1 MSDILEVVVTENP
14 LELVF
19 NDQPLEVLIQEDNLE
34 VSVTQSNT
42 EITINSQDIEILTIA
57 EQGPP
62 GSPGSGSGGGIFPI
76 AYGNTPP
83 SSPSVGDL
91 WLDMN

>member
-19 NDQPLEVLIQEDNLE
+19 NDQPLEVLMQEDNF
-34 VSVTQSNT
+34 VVDIKQDVT
-42 EITINSQDIEILTIA
+42 EIVFNSEDIEILTIA

-62 GSPGSGSGGGIFPI
+62 GVGGGSGGIFPI
-76 AYGNTPP
+76 HVGNTPP
-83 SSPSVGDL
+83 SSPSIGDL
-91 WLDMN
+91 WLDTN

>member
-1 MSDILEVVVTENP
+1 MSDILEVVVNEDP

-19 NDQPLEVLIQEDNLE
+19 NDQPLEVLIQEDNL
-34 VSVTQSNT
+34 SVQISQDVT
-42 EITINSQDIEILTIA
+42 EIVIDSEDIEILTIA

-62 GSPGSGSGGGIFPI
+62 GVGGGSGGLFPMSV
-76 AYGNTPP
+76 GTTPP
-83 SSPSVGDL
+83 SNPVVGQL

>member
-1 MSDILEVVVTENP
+1 MSDILEVVVLDEP

-19 NDQPLEVLIQEDNLE
+19 NDQPLEVLIQEDNYT
-34 VSVTQSNT
+34 VQITPDAT
-42 EITINSQDIEILTIA
+42 EIIIDSEDIEVLTIA

-62 GSPGSGSGGGIFPI
+62 GAGGGSGGLFPMSV
-76 AYGNTPP
+76 GLTPP
-83 SSPSVGDL
+83 SNPSVGDL

>member
-1 MSDILEVVVTENP
+1 MSDILEVVVNEDP

-19 NDQPLEVLIQEDNLE
+19 NDQPLEVLIQEDNL
-34 VSVTQSNT
+34 SVQISQDVT
-42 EITINSQDIEILTIA
+42 EIVIDSEDIEILTIA

-62 GSPGSGSGGGIFPI
+62 GVGGGSGGTFPI
-76 AYGNTPP
+76 AVGNTPP
-83 SSPSVGDL
+83 SNPQVGDL

>member
-14 LELVF
+14 LEIVF
-19 NDQPLEVLIQEDNLE
+19 NDQPLEVLVQEDNYLIDIAQD
-34 VSVTQSNT
+34 VT
-42 EITINSQDIEILTIA
+42 EIIITSEDIEVLTIA

-62 GSPGSGSGGGIFPI
+62 GVGGGSGGLFDITV
-76 AYGNTPP
+76 GNTPP
-83 SSPSVGDL
+83 TNPQPGQL

>member
-1 MSDILEVVVTENP
+1 MSDILEVVVNEDP

-19 NDQPLEVLIQEDNLE
+19 NDQPLEVLVQEDNYSIDIAQD
-34 VSVTQSNT
+34 VT
-42 EITINSQDIEILTIA
+42 EIVIDSEDIEILTIA

-62 GSPGSGSGGGIFPI
+62 GVGGGSGGLFDI
-76 AYGNTPP
+76 AVGTTPP
-83 SSPSVGDL
+83 SNPVVGQL

>member
-19 NDQPLEVLIQEDNLE
+19 NDQPLEVLIQEDNF
-34 VSVTQSNT
+34 VVDIKQDVT
-42 EITINSQDIEILTIA
+42 EIVFNSEDIEILTIA

-62 GSPGSGSGGGIFPI
+62 GVGGGGSGGLFPI
-76 AYGNTPP
+76 IVSQDPP
-83 SSPSVGDL
+83 VNAPIGTL
-91 WLDMN
+91 WLDI

>member
-1 MSDILEVVVTENP
+1 MSDILEVAVTENP

-19 NDQPLEVLIQEDNLE
+19 DDQPLEVLIQEDNF
-34 VSVTQSNT
+34 VVDIAQDVT
-42 EITINSQDIEILTIA
+42 EIVITSEDIEILTIA

-62 GSPGSGSGGGIFPI
+62 GVGGGSGGLFPMSV
-76 AYGNTPP
+76 GTTPP
-83 SSPSVGDL
+83 SNPQVGDL

>member
-14 LELVF
+14 FEIVF
-19 NDQPLEVLIQEDNLE
+19 NDQPLEVLVQEDNYE
-34 VSVTQSNT
+34 VSVTQNDT
-42 EITINSQDIEILTIA
+42 EVIISSEDIEILTIA

-62 GSPGSGSGGGIFPI
+62 GVGGGSGGLFDITVG
-76 AYGNTPP
+76 TVPP
-83 SSPSVGDL
+83 SNPVVGQL

>member
-14 LELVF
+14 FEIVF

-34 VSVTQSNT
+34 VSVTQNIT
-42 EITINSQDIEILTIA
+42 EVIIDSQDIEILTIA

-62 GSPGSGSGGGIFPI
+62 GVGGGSGGLFDITV
-76 AYGNTPP
+76 GNTPP
-83 SSPSVGDL
+83 SNPIQGQL
-91 WLDMN
+91 WLDTN

>member
-14 LELVF
+14 LEIVF
-19 NDQPLEVLIQEDNLE
+19 NDQPLEVLVQEDNYTIDIAQD
-34 VSVTQSNT
+34 VT
-42 EITINSQDIEILTIA
+42 EIVIASEDIEVLTIA

-62 GSPGSGSGGGIFPI
+62 GVGGGSGGLFPMSV
-76 AYGNTPP
+76 GLTPP
-83 SSPSVGDL
+83 SNPSVGDL

>member
-19 NDQPLEVLIQEDNLE
+19 DDQPLEVLIQEDNF
-34 VSVTQSNT
+34 VVDIAQDVT
-42 EITINSQDIEILTIA
+42 EITFTSEDIEILTIA

-62 GSPGSGSGGGIFPI
+62 GVGGGGSGGLFPI
-76 AYGNTPP
+76 IVSATAPVNAPIGT
-83 SSPSVGDL
+83 L
-91 WLDMN
+91 WLDI